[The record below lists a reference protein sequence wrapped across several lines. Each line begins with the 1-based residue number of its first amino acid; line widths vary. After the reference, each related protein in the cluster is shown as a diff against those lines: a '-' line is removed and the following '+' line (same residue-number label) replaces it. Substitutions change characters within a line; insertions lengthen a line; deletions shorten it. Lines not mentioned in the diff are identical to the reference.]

1 MSGRKRHLLVDSLGL
16 PLAVVVHPADVQD
29 RDGSEVAALAPLA
42 RRFSRLRKV
51 WADSAYTGG
60 LADWVSRLRWHN
72 RIELELAEK
81 PAGPGFVVSKRRW
94 VVERT
99 FGWAGRSRRL
109 SKDYEATTSSAEA
122 LFKLTLIHLMV
133 RRLVKMLAF

>member
-1 MSGRKRHLLVDSLGL
+1 MSGRKRHILVDTLGL
-16 PLAVVVHPADVQD
+16 PLSVVVHPADIQD
-29 RDGSEVAALAPLA
+29 RDGARAVLAPLA
-42 RRFSRLRKV
+42 HKFSRLRKV
-51 WADSAYTGG
+51 WADAAYAGG
-60 LADWVSRLRWHN
+60 LAEWASKLRWYN
-72 RIELELAEK
+72 RLELELVEK
-81 PAGPGFVVSKRRW
+81 PPGPGFVVSKRRW

-122 LFKLTLIHLMV
+122 LFKIAMIHLMV

>member
-1 MSGRKRHLLVDSLGL
+1 VSGRKRHILVDTLGL
-16 PLAVVVHPADVQD
+16 PLCVVVHPADVQD
-29 RDGSEVAALAPLA
+29 RDGARSVLAPLA
-42 RRFSRLRKV
+42 HRFSRLRKV
-51 WADSAYTGG
+51 WADAAYNGD
-60 LADWVSRLRWHN
+60 LAGWLSRLRWHN
-72 RIELELAEK
+72 RVELELVEK

-122 LFKLTLIHLMV
+122 LFKIAMIHLIV
-133 RRLVKMLAF
+133 RRLVKKLAF